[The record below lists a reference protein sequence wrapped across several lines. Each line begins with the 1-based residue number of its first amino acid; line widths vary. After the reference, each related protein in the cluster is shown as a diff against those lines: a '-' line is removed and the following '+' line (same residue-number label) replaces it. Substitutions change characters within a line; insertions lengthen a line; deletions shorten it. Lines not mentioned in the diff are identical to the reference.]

1 MTPLRRKLLAAAIAG
16 SLALAAC
23 GDDDDEQGADTAPAA
38 DTATAGTGTPDD
50 GAATPVRGTLVG
62 AGASSQAAAMQG
74 WQSGFQALHPDATVE
89 YDPVGSGGGREM
101 FLAGGVDFA
110 GSDAYLDDEELAA
123 ATERCGEAGAIDLPH
138 YISPIAVAFNLP
150 GIETLNLR
158 PETLAGI
165 FAGTITNWNDEAI
178 VADNPD
184 VDLPDRPINPV
195 HRSDESGT
203 TENFTEYLD
212 AVAPDVWTH
221 GVVESWPNI
230 GGEGAQGTSGV
241 VAAISAGEGS
251 IGYADASQ
259 VLDLGTAALL
269 VGDEF
274 VGYSPEAAA
283 RIVDVSTRVE
293 GRGEH
298 DLAFDLVRDTT
309 EEGVYPLALVSYHI
323 VCLEYEDQA
332 TADLVKA
339 FMSYVASEEGQA
351 AAAQTAGSAPLS
363 AELRAE
369 IQEAIDQI
377 RAR

>member
-1 MTPLRRKLLAAAIAG
+1 MTTTPLRRSVVAAALAA

-23 GDDDDEQGADTAPAA
+23 GGDDDDAAGA
-38 DTATAGTGTPDD
+38 TPDAAGSASAP
-50 GAATPVRGTLVG
+50 GAETPVRGTLVG
-62 AGASSQAAAMQG
+62 SGASSQAAAMQG
-74 WQSGFQALHPDATVE
+74 WQSGFQTRHPDATVE

-101 FLAGGVDFA
+101 FLAGGTDFA
-110 GSDAYLDDEELAA
+110 GSDAYLDDDEMAA
-123 ATERCGEAGAIDLPH
+123 ARERCGEAGAINLPH
-138 YISPIAVAFNLP
+138 YISPIAVAYNLP
-150 GIETLNLR
+150 GVDHLNLR

-165 FAGTITNWNDEAI
+165 FAGTITSWDDAAI

-184 VDLPDRPINPV
+184 VDLPARAVNPV

-203 TENFTEYLD
+203 TKNFTDYLA
-212 AVAPDVWTH
+212 AVAPEVWTH

-241 VAAISAGEGS
+241 VAAIAAGEGS

-259 VLDLGTAALL
+259 VVGLGTAALL

-274 VGYSPEAAA
+274 VEYSPEAAA

-293 GRGEH
+293 GRGQH
-298 DLAFDLVRDTT
+298 DFAFELVRDTT
-309 EEGVYPLALVSYHI
+309 AAGVYPLALVSYHV
-323 VCLEYEDQA
+323 VCLEYDDPG

-377 RAR
+377 GAR